1 MKKLVINGGY
11 PLSGSVKISGSKNAA
26 LPMMT
31 ACILSDHNITLNGI
45 PDLADVKTL
54 ITLLDS
60 MGMKTKKNHKGSF
73 TFNASE
79 IESKFASYEL
89 VKTMRASIMVLGPLL
104 AKHGEAKVSLPGG
117 CAIGARPVDLHIE
130 GLEKLG
136 ASIEIKDGYILASAE
151 RLIGST
157 YSFPKKS
164 VTGTANILMAATL
177 AEGETEIGNAAC
189 EPEIVQLGELL
200 NSMGAK
206 IEGLGEDFIS
216 IEGVENLEGAEI
228 EIIPDRIEAIT
239 MIIAG
244 IIAQGELKVEN
255 INPLHIQQPIELI
268 RQCGAKFE
276 IFEDSL
282 FLKGPD
288 TILPISFETK
298 PYPGIPTDI
307 QAQLMVLNTIA
318 HGDSKIKE
326 TIFEN
331 RFMHILEL
339 KRMGANIGID
349 GNTAIVR
356 GVSKLNSAQ
365 VMATDLRASAAL
377 ILAGLIADGK
387 TIIDRIYHLDRG
399 YENIEE
405 KLLNIGAKVRRID

>member
-151 RLIGST
+151 RLIGSR

-164 VTGTANILMAATL
+164 VTGTATFKKA
-177 AEGETEIGNAAC
+177 
-189 EPEIVQLGELL
+189 
-200 NSMGAK
+200 
-206 IEGLGEDFIS
+206 
-216 IEGVENLEGAEI
+216 
-228 EIIPDRIEAIT
+228 
-239 MIIAG
+239 
-244 IIAQGELKVEN
+244 
-255 INPLHIQQPIELI
+255 PI
-268 RQCGAKFE
+268 
-276 IFEDSL
+276 
-282 FLKGPD
+282 
-288 TILPISFETK
+288 
-298 PYPGIPTDI
+298 
-307 QAQLMVLNTIA
+307 
-318 HGDSKIKE
+318 
-326 TIFEN
+326 
-331 RFMHILEL
+331 
-339 KRMGANIGID
+339 
-349 GNTAIVR
+349 
-356 GVSKLNSAQ
+356 
-365 VMATDLRASAAL
+365 
-377 ILAGLIADGK
+377 
-387 TIIDRIYHLDRG
+387 
-399 YENIEE
+399 
-405 KLLNIGAKVRRID
+405 